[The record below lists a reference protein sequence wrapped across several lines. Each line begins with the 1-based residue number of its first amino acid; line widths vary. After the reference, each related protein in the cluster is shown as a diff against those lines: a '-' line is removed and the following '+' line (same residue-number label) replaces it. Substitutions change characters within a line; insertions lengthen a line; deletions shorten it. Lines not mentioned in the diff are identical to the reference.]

1 MNSQNPDWFA
11 IRTLYEFSE
20 NTIKSICKQSG
31 VSEYALNKRRKNEG
45 WQRHKDA
52 HARTIAQLKAIAKSH
67 IAALADRQTIGD
79 RSEQD
84 ARILRSLVKTLEDID
99 LFESRLQE
107 QQTRQMNEEKH
118 LGNALRQE
126 LAKRID
132 ALRKTNDRYS

>member
-20 NTIKSICKQSG
+20 KPIKTICRQTG
-31 VSEYALNKRRKNEG
+31 VSEYALNKHRKMEG
-45 WQRHKDA
+45 WQRQKNSSA
-52 HARTIAQLKAIAKSH
+52 GTIAQLKAIAKSH
-67 IAALADRQTIGD
+67 IAALAGKQTIGD
-79 RSEQD
+79 RPEQD

-99 LFESRLQE
+99 LFEARLEE
-107 QQTRQMNEEKH
+107 QQTRQLNEEKH

-132 ALRKTNDRYS
+132 ALRKANR